1 MISLKKI
8 LYEVLNNYSVEVD
21 LFVDKSAAVYDITN
35 EIRALQGVTI
45 VTIIT
50 PDDYVQKTGESDEYI
65 RLRIIFETS
74 REANNMIQQ
83 FLDNALAKDDKD
95 AVKAAMKARGKFKK
109 LDLALKSLKDITN
122 EMQKLAKEY
131 VKAKG
136 EDKEKIKNI
145 LRDKT
150 KTKNELKDLVKK
162 LEKNVV

>member
-1 MISLKKI
+1 
-8 LYEVLNNYSVEVD
+8 
-21 LFVDKSAAVYDITN
+21 
-35 EIRALQGVTI
+35 
-45 VTIIT
+45 
-50 PDDYVQKTGESDEYI
+50 
-65 RLRIIFETS
+65 
-74 REANNMIQQ
+74 
-83 FLDNALAKDDKD
+83 
-95 AVKAAMKARGKFKK
+95 MKARGKFKK